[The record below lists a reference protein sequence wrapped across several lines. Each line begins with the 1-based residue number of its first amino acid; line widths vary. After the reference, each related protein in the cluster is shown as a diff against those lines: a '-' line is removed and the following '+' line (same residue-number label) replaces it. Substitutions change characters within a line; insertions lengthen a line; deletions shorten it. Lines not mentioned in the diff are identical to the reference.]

1 MESKKKIDF
10 LHICFLFF
18 ALLFM
23 TSCEDLFLR
32 FKYQTIDCQEN
43 SFNLKKISI
52 KKDTVGSFV
61 DVQFG
66 DIYHKIKV
74 FENNNELII
83 LKNKKLDIEI
93 EIQKNNEK
101 VEVRLKNIIKR
112 LNCKK
117 TTFKM

>member
-1 MESKKKIDF
+1 MKSKKKNDF
-10 LHICFLFF
+10 LHILLLFIT
-18 ALLFM
+18 LYFM

-74 FENNNELII
+74 FENNNRLII
-83 LKNKKLDIEI
+83 LKNKKLDMEI
-93 EIQKNNEK
+93 EIQKDNEE

-112 LNCKK
+112 LKCKK